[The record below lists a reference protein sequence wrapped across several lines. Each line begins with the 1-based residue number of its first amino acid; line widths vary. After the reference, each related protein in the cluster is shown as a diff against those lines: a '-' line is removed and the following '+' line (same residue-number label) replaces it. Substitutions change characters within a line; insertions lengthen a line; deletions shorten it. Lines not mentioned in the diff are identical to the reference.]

1 MNWSVSVAH
10 ARVSVY
16 FIKVSLLI
24 RVELLTRAVK
34 IIAGHVLPTTNYF
47 IMGSFRKI
55 IPGM

>member
-16 FIKVSLLI
+16 FFKVSLLI
-24 RVELLTRAVK
+24 HVELLTRAVK

-47 IMGSFRKI
+47 IME
-55 IPGM
+55 

>member
-16 FIKVSLLI
+16 FFKVSLLI

-47 IMGSFRKI
+47 IMG
-55 IPGM
+55 